1 MEPLWK
7 QSLTLPRALR
17 TNSEKTCQTGFSEK
31 RVDRTDH
38 GALISY
44 HNRPL
49 LCSGPVAS
57 HPRNGGGFLPS
68 SRLFCFFLLLP
79 PSLTSSGFCVRLF
92 CGVGPPPPTAIG
104 HARIE

>member
-1 MEPLWK
+1 VLEPQDQAAIAATSFNTGQTAPRNVMK
-7 QSLTLPRALR
+7 PVGTLRDAIR
-17 TNSEKTCQTGFSEK
+17 INGFFVNAIVNSATGSNENSEKTCQTGFSEK

-57 HPRNGGGFLPS
+57 HPRNGGVF
-68 SRLFCFFLLLP
+68 
-79 PSLTSSGFCVRLF
+79 
-92 CGVGPPPPTAIG
+92 
-104 HARIE
+104 